1 MTRGEVWWAD
11 LEQPIGTRPVLIITR
26 STAVPARNQ
35 LVVAQI
41 TRTARGLASEVPLT
55 TADGMPKSCVINC
68 DVILTVPKN
77 LFRSRITTLSP
88 TKLAEAEQAL
98 KFAFE
103 LQ

>member
-11 LEQPIGTRPVLIITR
+11 LEQPIGTRTVLIITR
-26 STAVPARNQ
+26 SAAVAARNQ

-41 TRTARGLASEVPLT
+41 TRTARGLDSEVPLT

-77 LFRSRITTLSP
+77 LFRSRTTTLSP
-88 TKLAEAEQAL
+88 TKLAEVEQAL
-98 KFAFE
+98 KFALE
-103 LQ
+103 LR

>member
-11 LEQPIGTRPVLIITR
+11 LEQSIGTRPVLIITR
-26 STAVPARNQ
+26 SAAVPARNQ

-68 DVILTVPKN
+68 DVIFTVPKN

-88 TKLAEAEQAL
+88 TKLAEVEQAL
-98 KFAFE
+98 KFALE
-103 LQ
+103 LK

>member
-1 MTRGEVWWAD
+1 MTRGEVWWAE

-26 STAVPARNQ
+26 SATVAARNQ

-68 DVILTVPKN
+68 DVIFTVPKN

-88 TKLAEAEQAL
+88 TKLAEVEQAL
-98 KFAFE
+98 KFALE
-103 LQ
+103 LK